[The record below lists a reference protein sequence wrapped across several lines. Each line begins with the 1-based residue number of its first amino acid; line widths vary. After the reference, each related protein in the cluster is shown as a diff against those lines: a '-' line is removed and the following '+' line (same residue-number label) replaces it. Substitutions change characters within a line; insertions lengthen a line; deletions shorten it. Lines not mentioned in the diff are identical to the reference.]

1 VVGRFQGFQLFLK
14 LQEGMVTGPEERM
27 ARDTAPDSTLS
38 APRVPAVDVAGSRRV
53 ASDASRLPGFY
64 RLSVEERRQLL
75 RARGLADADVAAF
88 DVAGGLALPV
98 ADRMIENVVG
108 VLGLPLGVALNF
120 VVDGEAVLVPMAV
133 EEPSIVA
140 ACSHVA
146 RLVADVRHG
155 PDAGRGFV
163 TEADP
168 PITVGQ
174 IQLLGVS
181 DLDRAQAAIAEERPA
196 LVAAANALC
205 PGLVDRG
212 GGCVDVRARVLPR
225 LPEGDVHGDLDG
237 FGFDSGPML
246 VVHVALN
253 TCEAMG
259 ANAVNTVV
267 EGLSP
272 RLEALTGGRACLRI
286 LTNLADERRARA
298 RMRIP
303 FAALG
308 PAGASDDVE
317 GGRVAR
323 AIVEAWRFAARDP
336 WRACTHNKGILN
348 GVDAVAVATGNDWRA
363 IEAGAHAYAARAGRY
378 TSLTRF
384 FVDDEHRQLVGT
396 IDLPMAV
403 GVVGGATRVHPT
415 IQAARKL
422 LGPFAT
428 SAQKLAGLMAAVG
441 LAQNTGALKAMV
453 TEGIQRGHMSLHARQ
468 VALAAGARVDV
479 TGPAGAE
486 VDVVAARLVGERDV
500 RAARALEILHEL
512 RTTTTSTS
520 NAPTTSTSTTTTA
533 PLVTEGA

>member
-1 VVGRFQGFQLFLK
+1 
-14 LQEGMVTGPEERM
+14 M
-27 ARDTAPDSTLS
+27 ARDATPDSTTTPVAPPGSPS
-38 APRVPAVDVAGSRRV
+38 AGAVTRWA
-53 ASDASRLPGFY
+53 ASRIPGFY
-64 RLSVEERRQLL
+64 RLPVAERRRLL
-75 RARGLADADVAAF
+75 RDRGLDDADLRAF
-88 DVAGGLALPV
+88 DVDAGLALPV

-140 ACSHVA
+140 ACSHIA
-146 RLVADVRHG
+146 RLASDVRNG

-174 IQLLGVS
+174 IQLLGVP
-181 DLDRAQAAIAEERPA
+181 DLDRARAAIAAERPT

-205 PGLVDRG
+205 PGLVERG

-225 LPEGDVHGDLDG
+225 LPDDDVHGDLDG

-267 EGLSP
+267 EGISG

-303 FAALG
+303 YASLG
-308 PAGASDDVE
+308 ARDGADHDPVAE
-317 GGRVAR
+317 GARVAR
-323 AIVEAWRFAARDP
+323 GIVEAWRFAARDP

-363 IEAGAHAYAARAGRY
+363 IEAGAHAFAARNGRY

-384 FVDDEHRQLVGT
+384 FLDDEHRQLVGT

-403 GVVGGATRVHPT
+403 GTVGGATRVHPT

-468 VALAAGARVDV
+468 VALAAGARVD
-479 TGPAGAE
+479 GDAPGSAE
-486 VDVVAARLVGERDV
+486 VDVVAARLVAERDV
-500 RAARALEILHEL
+500 RAARAAEILAAL
-512 RTTTTSTS
+512 RSTAA
-520 NAPTTSTSTTTTA
+520 APKEDA
-533 PLVTEGA
+533 

>member
-1 VVGRFQGFQLFLK
+1 
-14 LQEGMVTGPEERM
+14 M
-27 ARDTAPDSTLS
+27 ARDPTAATPTTSSTT
-38 APRVPAVDVAGSRRV
+38 AA
-53 ASDASRLPGFY
+53 ASRLPGFY
-64 RLSVEERRQLL
+64 KLSVDERRRLIVE
-75 RARGLADADVAAF
+75 RGLSADDVRAF
-88 DVAGGLALPV
+88 DVDAGLQLPT

-108 VLGLPLGVALNF
+108 VLGMPLGLALNF
-120 VVDGEAVLVPMAV
+120 VVDGDAVLVPMAV

-140 ACSHVA
+140 ACSHIA
-146 RLVADVRHG
+146 RLAADATTG

-163 TEADP
+163 TDADA

-174 IQLLGVS
+174 VQLLGVP
-181 DLDRAQAAIAEERPA
+181 DLDRATTALSQERDA

-205 PGLVDRG
+205 PGLVERG

-225 LPEGDVHGDLDG
+225 LPADDVHGDLDSYA
-237 FGFDSGPML
+237 FDSGPML

-267 EGLSP
+267 EGLSA

-298 RMRIP
+298 RMRISYRS
-303 FAALG
+303 LG
-308 PAGASDDVE
+308 PADARDDGEGA
-317 GGRVAR
+317 RVAR

-336 WRACTHNKGILN
+336 WRACTHNKGIMN

-363 IEAGAHAYAARAGRY
+363 IEAGAHAYAARSGRY

-396 IDLPMAV
+396 IELPLAV

-468 VALAAGARVDV
+468 VALAAGASV
-479 TGPAGAE
+479 TPDARGLVE
-486 VDVVAARLVGERDV
+486 VDVVAARLVADHDV
-500 RAARALEILHEL
+500 RAARASEL
-512 RTTTTSTS
+512 LVALRAET
-520 NAPTTSTSTTTTA
+520 TTTTA
-533 PLVTEGA
+533 TMTNTTTAHKITEDA

>member
-1 VVGRFQGFQLFLK
+1 MTFQSFQLFLK
-14 LQEGMVTGPEERM
+14 HQEDMFDRRSSVHEARTNTSVGGAAM
-27 ARDTAPDSTLS
+27 ARDAIVTTTAPSATTSSTS
-38 APRVPAVDVAGSRRV
+38 
-53 ASDASRLPGFY
+53 SRLSGFY
-64 RLSVEERRQLL
+64 KLPLDARRRLLLERGLTLDEL
-75 RARGLADADVAAF
+75 RALDV
-88 DVAGGLALPV
+88 DGGLSLAV

-108 VLGLPLGVALNF
+108 VLGMPLGMALNF
-120 VVDGEAVLVPMAV
+120 VVDGEPVLVPMAV

-140 ACSHVA
+140 ACSHIA
-146 RLVADVRHG
+146 RLAADAASG

-163 TEADP
+163 TDVDP

-174 IQLLGVS
+174 VQLLDVP
-181 DLDRAQAAIAEERPA
+181 DVERAARAVRQERES
-196 LVAAANALC
+196 LVADANALC
-205 PGLVDRG
+205 PGLVERG
-212 GGCVDVRARVLPR
+212 GGCVDIRVRVLPP
-225 LPEGDVHGDLDG
+225 LPADDIHGDLDN
-237 FGFDSGPML
+237 FGFDSGSMF
-246 VVHVALN
+246 VVHIALN
-253 TCEAMG
+253 TCDAMG

-267 EGLSP
+267 EGLSA

-303 FAALG
+303 YRALG
-308 PAGASDDVE
+308 PASAADDVE
-317 GGRVAR
+317 GARVAR

-348 GVDAVAVATGNDWRA
+348 GIDAVAVATGNDWRA
-363 IEAGAHAYAARAGRY
+363 IEAGAHAYAARSGRY

-384 FVDDEHRQLVGT
+384 FLDDEHRHLVGT

-428 SAQKLAGLMAAVG
+428 SARRLAGLMAAVG

-468 VALAAGARVDV
+468 VALAVGARVAPDAQGRV
-479 TGPAGAE
+479 E
-486 VDVVAARLVGERDV
+486 VDVIAARLVADHDV
-500 RAARALEILHEL
+500 RAARAAELLAAL
-512 RTTTTSTS
+512 RTTT
-520 NAPTTSTSTTTTA
+520 STTTAT
-533 PLVTEGA
+533 TERA

>member
-1 VVGRFQGFQLFLK
+1 
-14 LQEGMVTGPEERM
+14 M
-27 ARDTAPDSTLS
+27 ARHASARTPATSTAPSPEPS
-38 APRVPAVDVAGSRRV
+38 ASSRV
-53 ASDASRLPGFY
+53 PGFY
-64 RLSVEERRQLL
+64 KLSVDERRRLIA
-75 RARGLADADVAAF
+75 ARGLGAEDLRAF
-88 DVAGGLALPV
+88 DVDGGLQLPT
-98 ADRMIENVVG
+98 ADRMIENVIG
-108 VLGLPLGVALNF
+108 VMGLPLGLALNF
-120 VVDGEAVLVPMAV
+120 VVDGEPVLVPMAV

-146 RLVADVRHG
+146 RLAALAATG
-155 PDAGRGFV
+155 PDAGLGFV
-163 TEADP
+163 TGADP

-174 IQLLGVS
+174 VQLLDVP
-181 DLDRAQAAIAEERPA
+181 DLDRATAVLAQDRAALI
-196 LVAAANALC
+196 AAADALC
-205 PGLVDRG
+205 PGLVERG

-225 LPEGDVHGDLDG
+225 LPADDIHGDLDAHA
-237 FGFDSGPML
+237 FDSGPML

-267 EGLSP
+267 EGLSA

-303 FAALG
+303 FRALG
-308 PAGASDDVE
+308 SADAPNEDDGA
-317 GGRVAR
+317 RVAR

-336 WRACTHNKGILN
+336 WRACTHNKGIMN
-348 GVDAVAVATGNDWRA
+348 GIDAVAVATGNDWRA

-396 IDLPMAV
+396 IELPLAV

-468 VALAAGARVDV
+468 LALAAGASVIADENGRV
-479 TGPAGAE
+479 E
-486 VDVVAARLVGERDV
+486 VDVVAARLVADRDV
-500 RAARALEILHEL
+500 RAARATALLAEL
-512 RTTTTSTS
+512 RASTTAAAATTTT
-520 NAPTTSTSTTTTA
+520 TTTT
-533 PLVTEGA
+533 TEEA

>member
-1 VVGRFQGFQLFLK
+1 V
-14 LQEGMVTGPEERM
+14 
-27 ARDTAPDSTLS
+27 ARDIPTSPALS
-38 APRVPAVDVAGSRRV
+38 AAKQPLSSSRSV
-53 ASDASRLPGFY
+53 SSRLPGFY
-64 RLSVEERRQLL
+64 KLPLDERRALL
-75 RARGLADADVAAF
+75 RDRGLTDSELRAF
-88 DVAGGLALPV
+88 DVDGGLPLSV
-98 ADRMIENVVG
+98 ADHMIENVVG
-108 VLGLPLGVALNF
+108 VLGLPLGLALNF
-120 VVDGEAVLVPMAV
+120 VVDGEGVLVPMAV

-146 RLVADVRHG
+146 RLAADG
-155 PDAGRGFV
+155 GGFV
-163 TEADP
+163 TDADP

-174 IQLLGVS
+174 VQLLAVP
-181 DLDRAQAAIAEERPA
+181 DVDRALIALDVEKAALI
-196 LVAAANALC
+196 AAANALC
-205 PGLVDRG
+205 PGLVERG

-225 LPEGDVHGDLDG
+225 LPDDDVHGDLDS

-246 VVHVALN
+246 VVHIALN

-267 EGLSP
+267 EGISP

-303 FAALG
+303 FASLGADALE
-308 PAGASDDVE
+308 GA
-317 GGRVAR
+317 RVAR
-323 AIVEAWRFAARDP
+323 AVVEAWRFAARDP
-336 WRACTHNKGILN
+336 WRACTHNKGIMN

-363 IEAGAHAYAARAGRY
+363 IEAGAHAWAARGGRY

-384 FVDDEHRQLVGT
+384 FVDDVEGVLVGS

-403 GVVGGATRVHPT
+403 GTVGGATRVHPT

-453 TEGIQRGHMSLHARQ
+453 TEGIQRGHMTLHARQ
-468 VALAAGARVDV
+468 VALAAGARADADARGVV
-479 TGPAGAE
+479 E
-486 VDVVAARLVGERDV
+486 VDVVAAGLVAARDV
-500 RAARALEILHEL
+500 RAARAQELLAEL
-512 RTTTTSTS
+512 RSS
-520 NAPTTSTSTTTTA
+520 M
-533 PLVTEGA
+533 TEPA

>member
-1 VVGRFQGFQLFLK
+1 
-14 LQEGMVTGPEERM
+14 M
-27 ARDTAPDSTLS
+27 AREATAATPATPSGSS
-38 APRVPAVDVAGSRRV
+38 ASGSS
-53 ASDASRLPGFY
+53 AASRLPGFY
-64 RLSVEERRQLL
+64 KLPVDERRRLL
-75 RARGLADADVAAF
+75 AARGISDDDLRAF
-88 DVAGGLALPV
+88 DVDGGLQLPT

-108 VLGLPLGVALNF
+108 VLGMPLGLALNF
-120 VVDGEAVLVPMAV
+120 VVDGEPVLVPMAV

-140 ACSHVA
+140 ACSHIA
-146 RLVADVRHG
+146 RLAADATTG
-155 PDAGRGFV
+155 PDAGLGFV

-174 IQLLGVS
+174 VQLLGVP
-181 DLDRAQAAIAEERPA
+181 DLDRALTALSQERDA
-196 LVAAANALC
+196 LVASANALC
-205 PGLVDRG
+205 PGLVERG

-225 LPEGDVHGDLDG
+225 LPADDVHGDLDA
-237 FGFDSGPML
+237 FAFDSGPML
-246 VVHVALN
+246 IVHVALN

-267 EGLSP
+267 EGISA

-303 FAALG
+303 YRSLG
-308 PAGASDDVE
+308 PADARDDLEGA
-317 GGRVAR
+317 RVAR

-348 GVDAVAVATGNDWRA
+348 GIDAVAVATGNDWRA

-468 VALAAGARVDV
+468 VALAAGARVAPDEHGRV
-479 TGPAGAE
+479 E
-486 VDVVAARLVGERDV
+486 VDVVAARLVADHDV
-500 RAARALEILHEL
+500 RAARATELLAEL
-512 RTTTTSTS
+512 RAWPTNKADSAKTAAKTTED
-520 NAPTTSTSTTTTA
+520 A
-533 PLVTEGA
+533 

>member
-1 VVGRFQGFQLFLK
+1 MNR
-14 LQEGMVTGPEERM
+14 EANATTPGPS
-27 ARDTAPDSTLS
+27 ST
-38 APRVPAVDVAGSRRV
+38 VA
-53 ASDASRLPGFY
+53 ATSRLPGFY
-64 RLSVEERRQLL
+64 RLPVPDRRGLL
-75 RARGLADADVAAF
+75 RSRGLSDDDLRAF
-88 DVAGGLALPV
+88 DVDGGLQLPT

-108 VLGLPLGVALNF
+108 VLGMPLGVALNF

-146 RLVADVRHG
+146 RLAAEASAG
-155 PDAGRGFV
+155 PDAGRGFI
-163 TEADP
+163 TDADP

-174 IQLLGVS
+174 VQLLGVP
-181 DLDRAQAAIAEERPA
+181 DIDRATTALSQEREA
-196 LVAAANALC
+196 LIAAANALC
-205 PGLVDRG
+205 PGLVERG
-212 GGCVDVRARVLPR
+212 GGCVDVRARILPR
-225 LPEGDVHGDLDG
+225 LPTDDVHGDLDS
-237 FGFDSGPML
+237 FAFDSGPML

-267 EGLSP
+267 EGISA

-303 FAALG
+303 YRSLG
-308 PAGASDDVE
+308 PADANDDADGA
-317 GGRVAR
+317 RVAR

-336 WRACTHNKGILN
+336 WRACTHNKGIMN
-348 GVDAVAVATGNDWRA
+348 GIDAVAVATGNDWRA
-363 IEAGAHAYAARAGRY
+363 IEAGAHAFAARSGRY

-396 IDLPMAV
+396 IDLPMAI

-415 IQAARKL
+415 IHAARKL

-468 VALAAGARVDV
+468 VALAAGASVVPDAQGRV
-479 TGPAGAE
+479 E
-486 VDVVAARLVGERDV
+486 VDVVAARLVADHDV
-500 RAARALEILHEL
+500 RAARATELLAEL
-512 RTTTTSTS
+512 RASTATVTTTTST
-520 NAPTTSTSTTTTA
+520 TSQTSG
-533 PLVTEGA
+533 GA